1 MKKIA
6 FSIWMNIPGSK
17 PLPEYISISEK
28 TNSLLEKEGY
38 EIALFT
44 DPIPNNEISDLLYN
58 SPNKQIVHKCVNFS
72 DWLRLYK
79 IVELLESGYDEVM
92 YKDLDIIMFEVP
104 KNYGM
109 MRECFLQQDEINS
122 PINKVWLRGCNGL
135 LRMNQSHLEIIKE
148 HLKEVE
154 NHIRKKKGFLNHCY
168 PFDYHYKIE
177 NEIGYLKNHQMIGSF
192 AQPLFTTL
200 DKAKDAVKLSGF
212 LYGEKLKFHS
222 SNITGY
228 LLKDFRAEVE
238 KAEELRDY
246 FESYNWDNVQDDVFA
261 LFRKFSDKLRIRP
274 NYNSD
279 RSILKN
285 MIKNYG
291 YMFKNE
297 PYIIQ

>member
-1 MKKIA
+1 
-6 FSIWMNIPGSK
+6 
-17 PLPEYISISEK
+17 
-28 TNSLLEKEGY
+28 
-38 EIALFT
+38 
-44 DPIPNNEISDLLYN
+44 
-58 SPNKQIVHKCVNFS
+58 
-72 DWLRLYK
+72 
-79 IVELLESGYDEVM
+79 
-92 YKDLDIIMFEVP
+92 
-104 KNYGM
+104 
-109 MRECFLQQDEINS
+109 
-122 PINKVWLRGCNGL
+122 
-135 LRMNQSHLEIIKE
+135 
-148 HLKEVE
+148 
-154 NHIRKKKGFLNHCY
+154 
-168 PFDYHYKIE
+168 
-177 NEIGYLKNHQMIGSF
+177 MIGSF